1 MKSITIDMAENSML
15 LFGKVIDRVKKGLF
29 DVALLS
35 HVTDYE
41 FNEMIL
47 FDVRIFS
54 VEKENFLRKYT
65 IVVTLVLILSR
76 KMNY

>member
-1 MKSITIDMAENSML
+1 MKSLTLDMGEDSML
-15 LFGKVIDRVKKGLF
+15 LVGKGIGGFKKEVF
-29 DVALLS
+29 DVSLLS
-35 HVTDYE
+35 HVTDNE
-41 FNEMIL
+41 FNDMIL

-54 VEKENFLRKYT
+54 VEKENFLIKYT